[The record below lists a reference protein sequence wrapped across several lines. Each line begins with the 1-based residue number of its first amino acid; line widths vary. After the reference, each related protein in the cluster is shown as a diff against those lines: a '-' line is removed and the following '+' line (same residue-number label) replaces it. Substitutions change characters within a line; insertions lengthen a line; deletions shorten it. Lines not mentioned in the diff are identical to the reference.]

1 MKKTLIYSAIIF
13 LLISCVS
20 DVKTGIPFESISIEM
35 SRENKVIKSVYHPSI
50 SQIDNN
56 GKSIKIIEVWS
67 ENSWCYKDT
76 ERNIEKLK
84 NINFIIR
91 FDKENEEL
99 NNLKCARVGKLFSGI
114 GTRNNNIFTELT
126 YSEHLKDTLVFL
138 FQSDKGTIPIKF
150 TKIK

>member
-1 MKKTLIYSAIIF
+1 MQ
-13 LLISCVS
+13 
-20 DVKTGIPFESISIEM
+20 M
-35 SRENKVIKSVYHPSI
+35 SRENKVIKSVYHSSI

-76 ERNIEKLK
+76 NRNIEKFK
-84 NINFIIR
+84 DVNFIIR

-99 NNLKCARVGKLFSGI
+99 NNLKCARVGRLFSGI
-114 GTRNNNIFTELT
+114 GTRNNIIFTELANPEQ
-126 YSEHLKDTLVFL
+126 SKDTLVFL

-150 TKIK
+150 TKTK